1 MPLGTSHSRLTMWNT
16 LSARPISHREKPR
29 AASSATHTASVMRR
43 PEKKS
48 EV

>member
-1 MPLGTSHSRLTMWNT
+1 MPLGTSQKRLTMWYT
-16 LSARPISHREKPR
+16 LSARPISHSEKPR
-29 AASSATHTASVMRR
+29 AAKSATHTASVMRR